1 MSVKLIAKKENE
13 WLRWLQE
20 NEFSSSNLSR
30 REISF
35 NLNWFKGL
43 KHELRLKSQFI
54 ALKSE
59 SPHSLILSQQ
69 GYLTDS
75 NNAVLPFSIGQAA
88 FQLRYKYE
96 FAPLSNIYVVYSRG
110 GNVDLEDQ
118 DEAYS
123 NLFQDAWNDPSNEI
137 ISVKV
142 RLKY

>member
-1 MSVKLIAKKENE
+1 MSINFIAKKEKE

-20 NEFSSSNLSR
+20 NKFSSSNLSR

-54 ALKSE
+54 ALKSK
-59 SPHSLILSQQ
+59 SPRSLVLSQQ
-69 GYLTDS
+69 GYLAQ
-75 NNAVLPFSIGQAA
+75 NNEDVLPFNIGQAA

-96 FAPLSNIYVVYSRG
+96 FAPLSNIYLVYSRG
-110 GNVDLEDQ
+110 GNVDLEDE

-123 NLFQDAWNDPSNEI
+123 GLFQDAWSNPSNEI
-137 ISVKV
+137 VSIKI